1 MTILERLT
9 KIMEDNALLG
19 DIDVSIINDD
29 TTFDDLDLDS
39 LDQVDMAMSC
49 EEEFGI
55 SIDLENPPKTVG
67 ELVSIIKEQTGLEE

>member
-1 MTILERLT
+1 
-9 KIMEDNALLG
+9 MEDNALLG
-19 DIDVSIINDD
+19 DIDVSTINDD

>member
-19 DIDVSIINDD
+19 DIDVSTINDD

>member
-19 DIDVSIINDD
+19 DIDVSTITDD
-29 TTFDDLDLDS
+29 TTFEDLDLDS

-67 ELVSIIKEQTGLEE
+67 ELVNIIKEQTGLEE

>member
-19 DIDVSIINDD
+19 DIDVSTINDD
-29 TTFDDLDLDS
+29 TTFD
-39 LDQVDMAMSC
+39 DQVDMAMSC